1 MWAQIE
7 SLLPPPMGAMGRPMT
22 DHRPAVEGAI
32 YRDRTG
38 IAWRGQPGEFFPWHT
53 SWKRHQKF
61 SLDGTCDGS

>member
-53 SWKRHQKF
+53 SWWAFALSCGVRERVE
-61 SLDGTCDGS
+61 